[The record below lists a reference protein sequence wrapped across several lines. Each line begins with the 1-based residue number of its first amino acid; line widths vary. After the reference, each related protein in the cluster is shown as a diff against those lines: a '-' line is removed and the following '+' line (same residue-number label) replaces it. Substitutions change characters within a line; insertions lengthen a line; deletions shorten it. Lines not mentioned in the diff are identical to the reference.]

1 MIDPTKLVRGVFL
14 ALAIIVASP
23 LATGPLLGISPAVAQ
38 QDPLVS
44 AVLFEGNQGFS
55 DAQLIAMVD
64 VASRGTANPSVI
76 ASDAESIRLAYEQR
90 GYTNVAVGYRLEQS
104 GGGRVRVIFEINEGL
119 RSGIAAINFAGNNS
133 IDAGTLKG
141 VILTKETHLLSWLFR
156 DDAYDPNKV
165 NVDKELIRVYYANRG
180 FPDAVV
186 TSVVAEF
193 DAGRNA
199 YFLSFTI
206 DEGDRYEFGDIGIET
221 SIPGLNADALTSTI
235 RTREGGRYSL
245 SALEATQ
252 ADMAFEAT
260 QQGYPFADVRPRI
273 SRDIAGRIFNV
284 TYLVDEGPRVYV
296 ERIDISGNVKT
307 RDFVIRRELGFAE
320 GDPFNRS
327 MVTRAKAAIEA
338 LGYFNTVSI
347 DLQPGSAA
355 DQVHILIVVNE
366 ASTGDYGATVG
377 WASDQGILGEVSLT
391 ERNFLGR
398 GQYLR
403 VAVGAS
409 MSGRTFDFSFTE
421 PRFMG
426 LKVSAGVDLY
436 HRIVDE
442 GSSVLYGS
450 TSTGGQVRIG
460 APITRDLSATVF
472 TGLETR
478 SFTDVNAPFS
488 VVGPTGTS
496 AGVDA
501 DGNPATP
508 DVGSIDGLRMNK
520 AWVGY
525 SLVFNTLDST
535 KRPTEGLYATFS
547 QQYLGWDYSLLKSEA
562 KARYFM
568 PLVEDSGIIA
578 SVRGQAGII
587 NALSGGA
594 VPATEAFHPGP
605 SLVRMF
611 QARQFGPRAFDGGEA
626 LGSTMYAGISG
637 EIEFPIP
644 VLPESFG
651 LRGAVWAD
659 AAWIDGS
666 GGTITGMPVPAG
678 TTPGSIDQPFK
689 SSVGASIIWDSPFG
703 PLRGDVGYAI
713 TKATDDRTE
722 MFQLTIQNLL

>member
-1 MIDPTKLVRGVFL
+1 MIDPTKLVRGVFM
-14 ALAIIVASP
+14 ALAIMVASP
-23 LATGPLLGISPAVAQ
+23 LAAGPLLGISPAVAQ

-64 VASRGTANPSVI
+64 LASRGVANPSVI

-90 GYTNVAVGYRLEQS
+90 GYANVSVGYRIEPS
-104 GGGRVRVIFEINEGL
+104 DSGRVRVIFEINEGL
-119 RSGIAAINFAGNNS
+119 RAGIAAINFTGNNS

-141 VILTKETHLLSWLFR
+141 VIRTKETHLLSWLFR

-165 NVDKELIRVYYANRG
+165 NLDKELIRIYYANRG

-199 YFLSFTI
+199 YFLSFTL

-221 SIPGLNADALTSTI
+221 SIPGLNADALTGTI

-245 SALEATQ
+245 SALEQTQ

-273 SRDIAGRIFNV
+273 SRDISGRIFNV

-296 ERIDISGNVKT
+296 ERIDISGNLKT

-338 LGYFNTVSI
+338 LGFFNTVSI
-347 DLQPGSAA
+347 DLQPGSAG
-355 DQVHILIVVNE
+355 DQVHILIVVDE
-366 ASTGDYGATVG
+366 ASTGDYGATLG

-426 LKVSAGVDLY
+426 LKVSSGVDLY

-442 GSSVLYGS
+442 SASNLYGS

-460 APITRDLSATVF
+460 APITRDLSATLF

-478 SFTDVNAPFS
+478 TFTDASDPFS
-488 VVGPTGTS
+488 VVGPD
-496 AGVDA
+496 VDS
-501 DGNPATP
+501 DPNTP
-508 DVGSIDGLRMNK
+508 DFGSLDGLRMNK
-520 AWVGY
+520 AWIGY
-525 SLVFNTLDST
+525 SLVFNTLDNN

-547 QQYLGWDYSLLKSEA
+547 QQYLGWDYSLLKTEA

-578 SVRGQAGII
+578 SVRGQAGIV
-587 NALSGGA
+587 NALNGGA

-611 QARQFGPRAFDGGEA
+611 QARQFGPRADASGEA

-659 AAWIDGS
+659 AAWIGGS
-666 GGTITGMPVPAG
+666 GGTISGAPLDATTGS
-678 TTPGSIDQPFK
+678 TDQPFK

-722 MFQLTIQNLL
+722 IFQLTIQNLL

>member
-14 ALAIIVASP
+14 ALAIMVASP
-23 LATGPLLGISPAVAQ
+23 FAGGPLLGISAVVAQ

-64 VASRGTANPSVI
+64 VASRGVANPSVI

-90 GYTNVAVGYRLEQS
+90 GYANVAVGYRLEQS

-119 RSGIAAINFAGNNS
+119 RSGIAAINFTGNNS

-141 VILTKETHLLSWLFR
+141 VIRTKETHLLSWLFR

-165 NVDKELIRVYYANRG
+165 NLDKELIRIYYANRG

-206 DEGDRYEFGDIGIET
+206 DEGDRYQFGNIGIET

-245 SALEATQ
+245 SALEQTQ
-252 ADMAFEAT
+252 ADMALEAT
-260 QQGYPFADVRPRI
+260 RQGHPFADVRPRI
-273 SRDIAGRIFNV
+273 NRDISGRIFDV

-327 MVTRAKAAIEA
+327 MVTRAKSAIEA
-338 LGYFNTVSI
+338 LGYFNSVSI
-347 DLQPGSAA
+347 DLQPGSAR
-355 DQVHILIVVNE
+355 DQVQILIVVDE
-366 ASTGDYGATVG
+366 ASTGDYGATLG

-409 MSGRTFDFSFTE
+409 ASGRTFDFSFTE

-426 LKVSAGVDLY
+426 LKVSSGVDLY

-442 GSSVLYGS
+442 GANNRYGS
-450 TSTGGQVRIG
+450 TSTGGQVRLG
-460 APITRDLSATVF
+460 APITRDLSATVY

-478 SFTDVNAPFS
+478 TFTDVNEPFS
-488 VVGPTGTS
+488 AVGPSGDDE
-496 AGVDA
+496 GVDH
-501 DGNPATP
+501 DGDVDTP
-508 DVGSIDGLRMNK
+508 PVGSIDGLRRNK
-520 AWVGY
+520 AWIGY
-525 SLVFNTLDST
+525 SLVFNTLDDR
-535 KRPTEGLYATFS
+535 KRPTEGLYATLS
-547 QQYLGWDYSLLKSEA
+547 QQFIGWDYSLLKTEA

-568 PLVEDSGIIA
+568 PLLEDSGIIA
-578 SVRGQAGII
+578 SVRGQAGIV
-587 NALSGGA
+587 NALDGTV

-611 QARQFGPRAFDGGEA
+611 RARQFGPRAVEGGEA
-626 LGSTMYAGISG
+626 LGVTMYAGISG

-666 GGTITGMPVPAG
+666 GGTITGGPLA
-678 TTPGSIDQPFK
+678 TTEDSTDQPFK

-722 MFQLTIQNLL
+722 YFQLTIQNLL